1 MYVESKA
8 RTKNGAGTA
17 LVESRLLTHEATF
30 GCGPLSQTVLA
41 NDTKEVESL
50 LKKWPH
56 MVKEKNLYGQTPLH
70 FAADRPTS
78 LKLLLAVSKQETLNE
93 PDNSKHTAIIYA
105 ISSSSWDCRAARGKR
120 CRKCNCAES
129 TVMLL
134 NADCAI
140 TLPAKALHSILLDC
154 SRSCKIRFIKGLKNR
169 RERLEKLALENLSD
183 LEKSAMALGSGHVLD
198 IHAARVVELL
208 MEKGIKVPAALTLG
222 ETSNIQAMRESW
234 GSVYHEICDAND
246 AELFFNCGFWI
257 PIS

>member
-41 NDTKEVESL
+41 NNTKEVESL

-78 LKLLLAVSKQETLNE
+78 LKLLLAVSNQETLNE

-140 TLPAKALHSILLDC
+140 TLPAKALHS
-154 SRSCKIRFIKGLKNR
+154 LKNR

-246 AELFFNCGFWI
+246 AELFFNCGFCD
-257 PIS
+257 PDKLNDE